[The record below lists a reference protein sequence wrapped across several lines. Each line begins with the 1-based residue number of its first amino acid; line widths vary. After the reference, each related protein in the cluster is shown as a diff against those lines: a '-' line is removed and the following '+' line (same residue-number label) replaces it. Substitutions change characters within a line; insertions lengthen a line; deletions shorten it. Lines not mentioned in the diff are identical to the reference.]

1 LHSGTGTD
9 RPALTCYVVRHGTAA
24 PGSDDRARPLTPA
37 GRAEVEAT
45 ARALAAHGVAVD
57 EIRHSGLARARE
69 TAEILGRILAPPRG
83 IHATRGLG
91 PEDDPDVAAAEL
103 TLTAV
108 PVLLVGHL
116 PHLARLAAM
125 LVGADELERVQF
137 TPGTAV
143 GLRREAQSW
152 ALGLV
157 VSPPAGG
164 GAP

>member
-1 LHSGTGTD
+1 MMRREACAHRGAPLLANKRD
-9 RPALTCYVVRHGTAA
+9 EPARV
-24 PGSDDRARPLTPA
+24 PGDLPRMSN
-37 GRAEVEAT
+37 GIGEVTE
-45 ARALAAHGVAVD
+45 
-57 EIRHSGLARARE
+57 
-69 TAEILGRILAPPRG
+69 
-83 IHATRGLG
+83 
-91 PEDDPDVAAAEL
+91 
-103 TLTAV
+103 V
-108 PVLLVGHL
+108 P
-116 PHLARLAAM
+116 AAM